1 MNAQQLSFPPC
12 VTEFQWAEPRL
23 VCEEV
28 WRSVKRSCSHFFLH
42 FLHQHSPSMIW
53 SLSLNPDILL
63 VSQVTFVTF
72 GFWYNNYPHN
82 NDFHGVIAWRGR
94 HHQPVSVFFLKS
106 EIILQHKSVQPAMRA
121 IFINN
126 VMRRSEQHT
135 YIFQNWR
142 RLKNKIHQNIY
153 LLIIIFRSLC

>member
-53 SLSLNPDILL
+53 SLSLNPDVLL

-106 EIILQHKSVQPAMRA
+106 EIILQHEKCTAGHARHIYQQRNAPERA
-121 IFINN
+121 AYIH
-126 VMRRSEQHT
+126 M

-153 LLIIIFRSLC
+153 LYNLP